1 MPARFLTIN
10 RGVPPELVDGFLALQ
25 ENLSIEID
33 FPDEVVNA
41 AQASASDPISDASRV
56 DHTGVEFVTI
66 DPPNSRDLDQ
76 AVFIERTD
84 GGYRVWY
91 AIADVAAW
99 VEPGGPIDQECQRRG
114 QTMYAPRAKAPLHPP
129 VLSEDAASLLADGVR
144 RPALVWQVELDDE
157 GRQTAATV
165 ERGWVI
171 SREKLSYE
179 GVQAQ
184 LDSDTASGSLQLLRT
199 VGLLREQLEI
209 ERGGVSLAIP
219 EQEIEA
225 HGSEWTLTFRRSLPV
240 EGWNAQ
246 ISLLTGMAAATMML
260 DAGVGILRTLPP
272 AEQWGI
278 DKLRR
283 QAKALKIRW
292 PGSVSYP
299 EFVRSL
305 DAAEPDHQAM
315 LNFATSLFRGAGY
328 TVIDSGK
335 KDANHLHGA
344 LAANYT
350 HTTAPL
356 RRLVDR
362 YVGEV
367 CVHLSAGEPVPTW
380 VLDALPAL
388 PQLMAESDAR
398 AKKFER
404 GVVNLVEALVLRH
417 RVGEVFEGV
426 VVDVHPK
433 RGATVSIPDPAI
445 EAPLTGDDATLG
457 EVVRARLDRVDL
469 TAGSVS
475 FSLVT

>member
-1 MPARFLTIN
+1 MPSRFITIP
-10 RGVPPELVDGFLALQ
+10 RGMPSELVEGFTQLQ
-25 ENLSIEID
+25 QELSIEVD
-33 FPDEVVNA
+33 FPADVMAA
-41 AQASASDPISDASRV
+41 AQVSAADPVPDASRV

-66 DPPNSRDLDQ
+66 DPPDSMDLDQ
-76 AVFIERTD
+76 ALFIERID

-99 VEPGGPIDQECQRRG
+99 VEPGGPIDRECRRRG
-114 QTMYAPRAKAPLHPP
+114 QTMYAPRAKAPLHPAAI
-129 VLSEDAASLLADGVR
+129 SEGSASLLADGVR
-144 RPALVWQVELDDE
+144 RPALVWQVDLDTA
-157 GRQTAATV
+157 GLQTAARV

-171 SREKLSYE
+171 SREKLSYA
-179 GVQAQ
+179 GVQAE
-184 LDSDTASGSLQLLRT
+184 LDAETASGSLKLLRE
-199 VGLLREQLEI
+199 VGLLREQAEI
-209 ERGGVSLAIP
+209 ARGGVSLNIP

-225 HGSEWTLTFRRSLPV
+225 DGSEWTLAFRSSLPV

-272 AEQWGI
+272 AQQWSI

-283 QAKALKIRW
+283 EAKALKIRW
-292 PGSVSYP
+292 PGSVTYP

-305 DAAEPDHQAM
+305 DPAEPDHQAM
-315 LNFATSLFRGAGY
+315 LNFATSLFRGASY
-328 TVIDSGK
+328 TVIEPGTK
-335 KDANHLHGA
+335 ANHLHGA
-344 LAANYT
+344 LAAHYA

-367 CVHLSAGEPVPTW
+367 CVHLSAGRPVPEW
-380 VLDALPAL
+380 VLEALPDL
-388 PQLMAESDAR
+388 PRLMAESDAR
-398 AKKFER
+398 ARKFER

-433 RGATVSIPDPAI
+433 RGATISIAHPAV
-445 EAPLTGDDATLG
+445 EAPVRGGESALGD
-457 EVVRARLDRVDL
+457 VVRARLDRVDL
-469 TAGSVS
+469 TAGEVT
-475 FSLVT
+475 FSLVD